1 MEYFAS
7 VMDCAPGIFLFSIN
21 GLFSPLEV
29 IGWSIFIL
37 LFLYA
42 LSAPSRV
49 YSIAL
54 AGLITILIIVGYLLS
69 DRAHQN
75 SQEWI
80 LRVFATIVVWGVTYL
95 SLTYKMMND
104 QVAKQKERL
113 NAIFD
118 NAQEGMI
125 VTNKAGEI
133 VMMNSHAEFLFGY
146 TQNELIGKS
155 VDKLLPK
162 ELRVRHKTHR
172 DRYIEFPINRQM
184 GESKELQALRK
195 DGSHFPV
202 EISLGNFTIDD
213 NLHTIAFIIDIT
225 RRKAAEKILMKEK
238 GLTQMYFD
246 IAPVIFLI
254 LDINGCVKR
263 INRFGCK
270 VLGYAEAELLGKN
283 WFDTVLPNEE
293 KVSVKAVFDQILAS
307 NLIESHDNFVHAK
320 DGQPILIRWK
330 NEIIKDESG
339 KLVSIL
345 SAGED
350 ITEIKKKEKLIQDH
364 YREIQ
369 ALNEELEGRVKKR
382 TSELTTTLK
391 RLEKSNLELEGEIL
405 QRKEFERKLEDRQ
418 KLYGIMAHRF
428 PKGIIGI
435 LDKDLRY
442 ILVDGAELKHLDL
455 STESLMGQRIF
466 DDLYPQANE
475 EAEAKLKMAFDG
487 DTINFEMVVDD
498 KPYIINAVP
507 LPDAND
513 VVSEIL
519 VVIINNSDVKRME
532 EDLRRNLEKEKELN
546 ELKSRFVTMASHE
559 FRTPLST
566 ILSSVFLLEKYEGRE
581 FDEKKYK
588 HIERIKKTI
597 YNLTEI
603 LNDFLSLGK
612 FEEGKIHVSS
622 EPVDIENLIADVI
635 KEMTEVRKAEQT
647 ISYTH
652 QGNPIIYSDK
662 ILLRNIIVNL
672 LFNSIKYSAAGSKIE
687 IISNTADGVFSMHVS
702 DNGIGIPEESQ
713 PHIFNRFYRAG
724 NANNVQGTGLG
735 LHLVKKYTELLN
747 GEVSFKS
754 KAGVGTTFTIN
765 LKLEEQSNKNI
776 NEIHTADRRQ

>member
-1 MEYFAS
+1 
-7 VMDCAPGIFLFSIN
+7 
-21 GLFSPLEV
+21 
-29 IGWSIFIL
+29 
-37 LFLYA
+37 
-42 LSAPSRV
+42 
-49 YSIAL
+49 
-54 AGLITILIIVGYLLS
+54 
-69 DRAHQN
+69 
-75 SQEWI
+75 
-80 LRVFATIVVWGVTYL
+80 
-95 SLTYKMMND
+95 
-104 QVAKQKERL
+104 
-113 NAIFD
+113 
-118 NAQEGMI
+118 
-125 VTNKAGEI
+125 
-133 VMMNSHAEFLFGY
+133 
-146 TQNELIGKS
+146 
-155 VDKLLPK
+155 
-162 ELRVRHKTHR
+162 
-172 DRYIEFPINRQM
+172 
-184 GESKELQALRK
+184 
-195 DGSHFPV
+195 
-202 EISLGNFTIDD
+202 
-213 NLHTIAFIIDIT
+213 
-225 RRKAAEKILMKEK
+225 
-238 GLTQMYFD
+238 
-246 IAPVIFLI
+246 
-254 LDINGCVKR
+254 
-263 INRFGCK
+263 
-270 VLGYAEAELLGKN
+270 
-283 WFDTVLPNEE
+283 
-293 KVSVKAVFDQILAS
+293 
-307 NLIESHDNFVHAK
+307 
-320 DGQPILIRWK
+320 
-330 NEIIKDESG
+330 
-339 KLVSIL
+339 
-345 SAGED
+345 
-350 ITEIKKKEKLIQDH
+350 
-364 YREIQ
+364 
-369 ALNEELEGRVKKR
+369 
-382 TSELTTTLK
+382 
-391 RLEKSNLELEGEIL
+391 
-405 QRKEFERKLEDRQ
+405 
-418 KLYGIMAHRF
+418 
-428 PKGIIGI
+428 
-435 LDKDLRY
+435 
-442 ILVDGAELKHLDL
+442 
-455 STESLMGQRIF
+455 
-466 DDLYPQANE
+466 
-475 EAEAKLKMAFDG
+475 
-487 DTINFEMVVDD
+487 
-498 KPYIINAVP
+498 PYIINAVP